1 MNDTKNLSGEVHQ
14 FHYENFKR
22 RSRYVAV
29 FVVLALLFFVT
40 IIWNI
45 NTGNVNI
52 PVSRILK
59 IIFTGSGNATEYNII
74 WRIRLPR
81 IFMAA
86 ILG

>member
-29 FVVLALLFFVT
+29 FVVLAILFFVT

-45 NTGNVNI
+45 NTGTVNI
-52 PVSRILK
+52 PVSCDSGRSIVSVRIPSSD
-59 IIFTGSGNATEYNII
+59 F
-74 WRIRLPR
+74 
-81 IFMAA
+81 F
-86 ILG
+86 